1 MSSSNIGNSAANSAA
16 AIGALLSDADTR
28 RSVRDAA
35 ISAILGGF
43 TMPSNGSSG
52 HTGMSGNSGNSGNV
66 QTGMQSDHVSSD
78 VAALR
83 EQVAGEA
90 SMMLIGWNQRVV
102 EEDETGLMA
111 RMLQERL
118 PGMKGEREEEEEE
131 GCMGYM
137 VWYCMVYDMMWYGV

>member
-1 MSSSNIGNSAANSAA
+1 
-16 AIGALLSDADTR
+16 
-28 RSVRDAA
+28 
-35 ISAILGGF
+35 
-43 TMPSNGSSG
+43 
-52 HTGMSGNSGNSGNV
+52 
-66 QTGMQSDHVSSD
+66 MQSDHVSSD